1 MDKAQFK
8 RGISIYSF
16 QEKYFRG
23 ELSLEQC
30 IATASGMGVRGIEML
45 ADQMLPG
52 YPSLTYNL
60 SDEFVDNWK
69 AWLNRYRVEPVAFD
83 VYGETKLFKNRSVT
97 HEELLSEMLALLKT
111 AKALGFS
118 ILRLTF
124 HLPLSI
130 VEALIPYAEE
140 AGIKLAIEV
149 HAPHLITGEW
159 VTNNLEL
166 AARKNTKHLGIMPD
180 LGIFCRHLPHLVVD
194 EALREGA
201 TPQIVDYLTEVY
213 ESPEKPADLMDF
225 NRMGAN
231 DVDKW
236 LALRIGFGVWT
247 YHDPKHLVDVLPYI
261 FHIHGKFYEMT
272 DAGIEADVAY
282 DSVLPILING
292 GYTGYIMSEY
302 EGQRLIGGVD
312 KGYDEVEQVR
322 RHQAMLSRYQAAGV
336 H

>member
-1 MDKAQFK
+1 M
-8 RGISIYSF
+8 
-16 QEKYFRG
+16 
-23 ELSLEQC
+23 
-30 IATASGMGVRGIEML
+30 
-45 ADQMLPG
+45 
-52 YPSLTYNL
+52 
-60 SDEFVDNWK
+60 
-69 AWLNRYRVEPVAFD
+69 NRYQVEPVAFD
-83 VYGETKLFKNRSVT
+83 VYGETKLHKNRETT
-97 HEELLSEMLALLKT
+97 HRELLDEMLALMKT
-111 AKALGFS
+111 ATALGFS

-124 HLPLSI
+124 HLPIAI

-149 HAPHLITGEW
+149 HAPHLLTGEW
-159 VTNNLEL
+159 VSKNLEL
-166 AARKNTKHLGIMPD
+166 AARKNTKNLGIMPD

-201 TPQIVDYLTEVY
+201 TPHIVDYLKEVY

-231 DVDKW
+231 EVDKW

-247 YHDPKHLVDVLPYI
+247 YHDPKHLLEVLPYT

-272 DAGIEADVAY
+272 DAGVEPDVAY
-282 DSVLPILING
+282 DAVLPTLIKG
-292 GYTGYIMSEY
+292 GYQGYIMSEY

-312 KGYDEVEQVR
+312 KGYDEIEQVR
-322 RHQAMLSRYQAAGV
+322 RHQAMLSRYLSGGV